1 MDSQFDLQIRQ
12 FDHLMV
18 VGTLPLYSVFYSDSD
33 DGDGSST
40 TNKIKEQLICTQ
52 KSKYDQ
58 HSSCLRTSAIL
69 QLHASTYM

>member
-40 TNKIKEQLICTQ
+40 TNKIKEQ
-52 KSKYDQ
+52 
-58 HSSCLRTSAIL
+58 
-69 QLHASTYM
+69 